1 MDFMEMVFD
10 SAFNALVN
18 TLRKKG
24 FKNEKE
30 LIALDAKCVLIKQSF
45 CIHGAKFIN

>member
-18 TLRKKG
+18 TLRKKDLEMK
-24 FKNEKE
+24 KN
-30 LIALDAKCVLIKQSF
+30 
-45 CIHGAKFIN
+45 